1 MERLFRSESL
11 AMYYDEDRDIFM
23 GKWDN
28 CNVAEKLI
36 AGIKEYKGIFEKIV
50 PEKVIWDL
58 SSMSYTIPPELQ
70 NWILDFLDIPACR
83 HGIDYKVAHILSP
96 DIYAS
101 ISVMNMYVDGKT
113 TFRPH
118 FFSHE
123 NTALDWVNLTTKGP
137 VSDTEILP
145 PLLKVES
152 LLNENKGRITLDV
165 DSAEVPEYLLDILKV
180 IKNRRFF
187 SAGIRNYMQLTARE
201 KVILTLI
208 LQGKPNKIIAD
219 ILSISC
225 ETVKTHRRNLL
236 RKLQCKNMNELMRF
250 QIFL

>member
-1 MERLFRSESL
+1 M
-11 AMYYDEDRDIFM
+11 
-23 GKWDN
+23 
-28 CNVAEKLI
+28 
-36 AGIKEYKGIFEKIV
+36 
-50 PEKVIWDL
+50 
-58 SSMSYTIPPELQ
+58 
-70 NWILDFLDIPACR
+70 
-83 HGIDYKVAHILSP
+83 
-96 DIYAS
+96 
-101 ISVMNMYVDGKT
+101 
-113 TFRPH
+113 
-118 FFSHE
+118 
-123 NTALDWVNLTTKGP
+123 
-137 VSDTEILP
+137 
-145 PLLKVES
+145 ES

-187 SAGIRNYMQLTARE
+187 SAGIRNYMLLTAKE

-208 LQGKPNKIIAD
+208 LQGKANKNIAD

>member
-1 MERLFRSESL
+1 MELLFKSENL
-11 AMYYDEDRDIFM
+11 AMSYDEDNDIFM
-23 GKWDN
+23 GKWNN
-28 CNVAEKLI
+28 CDAAEKLI
-36 AGIKEYKGIFEKIV
+36 VGIKEYKDLFEKIV
-50 PEKVIWDL
+50 PEKIIWDL
-58 SSMSYTIPPELQ
+58 SAMSYTIPTDLQ
-70 NWILDFLDIPACR
+70 NWILNFLDIPACR

-96 DIYAS
+96 DSYAS

-123 NTALDWVNLTTKGP
+123 NTAFDWINLNISTPIAERKA
-137 VSDTEILP
+137 SP

-152 LLNENKGRITLDV
+152 LLDENMGRITLDLNI
-165 DSAEVPEYLLDILKV
+165 AELPEYLVDILR
-180 IKNRRFF
+180 IINNRRFF
-187 SAGIRNYMQLTARE
+187 SEGIQNYMTLTPKE

-208 LQGKPNKIIAD
+208 LQGKPNKNIAD

-236 RKLQCKNMNELMRF
+236 RKLQCKNMSELMRF